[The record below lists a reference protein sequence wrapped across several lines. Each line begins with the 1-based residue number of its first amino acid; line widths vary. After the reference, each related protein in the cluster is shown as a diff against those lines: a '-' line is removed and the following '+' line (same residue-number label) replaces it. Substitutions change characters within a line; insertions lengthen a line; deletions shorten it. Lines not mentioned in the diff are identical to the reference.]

1 MKIKYNGEATTTV
14 PPNIPS
20 FDLMKRDPALH
31 TMCHFAT
38 APAATPAATPVST
51 TDISSLTSML
61 LLQTVQDL
69 THEATPLT
77 PVLYA
82 KDHLGVAF
90 ASTYEAS
97 LCGIGI
103 GPNILVDMADQDLA
117 QVGLSAGDII
127 WLKKGSVTWPAEH
140 KILHYNLYYFCK
152 NRKSW
157 VIFPPGFTFKSEGD
171 HADAEDPFI

>member
-20 FDLMKRDPALH
+20 FDPMKCDPALH

-38 APAATPAATPVST
+38 APAATPAATP
-51 TDISSLTSML
+51 
-61 LLQTVQDL
+61 
-69 THEATPLT
+69 
-77 PVLYA
+77 YA
-82 KDHLGVAF
+82 EDHLGVAF

-103 GPNILVDMADQDLA
+103 GPDILVDMADQDLA
-117 QVGLSAGDII
+117 RVGLSAGDII

-152 NRKSW
+152 NRKRW
-157 VIFPPGFTFKSEGD
+157 VIFPPGFTFKSEGN
-171 HADAEDPFI
+171 HADAENPFI